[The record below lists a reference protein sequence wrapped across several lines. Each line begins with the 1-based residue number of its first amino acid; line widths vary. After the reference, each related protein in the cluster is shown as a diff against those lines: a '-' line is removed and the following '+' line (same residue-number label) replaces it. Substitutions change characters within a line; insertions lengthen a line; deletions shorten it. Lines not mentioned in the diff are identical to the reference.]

1 MRLDVSIFRYMSK
14 DDFRV
19 LTAIEMG
26 SKNHQLVPVQLIET
40 IAQLKRGGCRRVLSN
55 LLKNKLIAHD
65 SKKYD
70 GYKLT
75 YNGYDFLALRALISR
90 GHLGD
95 VGIRIGVG
103 KEADIHVAFSPDGK
117 KLALKLHRLG
127 RVSFKSIKNNRDYL
141 QHRKHASWMYMA
153 RLAATKEYAYNK
165 ALADAGFRVPHAID
179 HNRHAILMEFVDATP
194 MYNIRYLKHPLH
206 VMERLF
212 KLIVRLG
219 KAGLI
224 HGDFNEFNLMIN
236 EKEEITLIDFP
247 QIVMMD
253 HVNADYY
260 FMRDVNCIKA
270 FFRKRFSIECEEW
283 PTYKQVM
290 AEKNKSSTEDKSA
303 DSTGNSSGVTNIGA
317 LVERRDDDL
326 LLQAIQEERE
336 CDLEDEESE
345 NEDQTEECSDED
357 DEDAEGLAGEMES
370 GLKIESDS
378 EENDE
383 EDMNALINKMMERRR
398 MEEGEMEELE
408 REMDEL
414 EEDEDSENE
423 ETAAGSNKKDSKTT
437 AETHDSDDEIT
448 SPLQQIKN
456 RVANEMLNNSPDT
469 HNGRSDSESEDQ
481 DAEDG
486 DYCHKGEN
494 EAQVPTIENQIHVL
508 RRKKREKLTP
518 AEIREKMKNK
528 VKQQNIRSAGKNKGQ
543 KKMKQEFKSTCQ
555 DFGL

>member
-1 MRLDVSIFRYMSK
+1 MKLDVSIFRYMSK
-14 DDFRV
+14 DEFRV

-40 IAQLKRGGCRRVLSN
+40 IAQLKRGGCRRTLSN

-75 YNGYDFLALRALISR
+75 YNGYDFLALRALIAR
-90 GHLGD
+90 GHIGD

-103 KEADIHVAFSPDGK
+103 KEADIHVAFAPDGT

-127 RVSFKSIKNNRDYL
+127 RVSFRSIKNNRDYL

-194 MYNIRYLKHPLH
+194 MYNVRYLKHPMG

-270 FFRKRFSIECEEW
+270 FFKKRFAIQCTEW
-283 PTYKQVM
+283 PTYEEVM
-290 AEKNKSSTEDKSA
+290 EEKRKESGESA
-303 DSTGNSSGVTNIGA
+303 GSDPEKVTDIGG
-317 LVERRDDDL
+317 LLERRDDDL
-326 LLQAIQEERE
+326 LMNAIQEERD
-336 CDLEDEESE
+336 CDLEDDSG
-345 NEDQTEECSDED
+345 NEDNDKEED
-357 DEDAEGLAGEMES
+357 DEE
-370 GLKIESDS
+370 DS
-378 EENDE
+378 EDDGEEHNDE
-383 EDMNALINKMMERRR
+383 EDMNALINQMMERRR
-398 MEEGEMEELE
+398 MEEDDLEELE
-408 REMDEL
+408 KEMDEL
-414 EEDEDSENE
+414 NV
-423 ETAAGSNKKDSKTT
+423 
-437 AETHDSDDEIT
+437 DSDDENIDKEKSSSSKFGEKSREDDDEDIM
-448 SPLQQIKN
+448 SPLRMIKN
-456 RVANEMLNNSPDT
+456 RVANDMLNNSPET
-469 HNGRSDSESEDQ
+469 QLNSDSEDENDKNNGSDS
-481 DAEDG
+481 DG
-486 DYCHKGEN
+486 DYAEN
-494 EAQVPTIENQIHVL
+494 KEEAAVPQIENQIHVL

-528 VKQQNIRSAGKNKGQ
+528 AKQQKIRGAGKNKGQ

>member
-1 MRLDVSIFRYMSK
+1 MRLDTSIFRYMSK

-26 SKNHQLVPVQLIET
+26 SKNHELVPVQLIEA
-40 IAQLKRGGCRRVLSN
+40 IAQLRRGGTRKVLNN
-55 LLKNKLIAHD
+55 LLKNKLIAHQG
-65 SKKYD
+65 KRYD

-75 YNGYDFLALRALISR
+75 YNGYDFLALRALIAR

-165 ALADAGFRVPHAID
+165 ALADAGFRVPHAVD
-179 HNRHAILMEFVDATP
+179 HNRHAILMEYVEATP
-194 MYNIRYLKHPLH
+194 MYNIRYLKHPMG

-236 EKEEITLIDFP
+236 DKEQITLIDFP
-247 QIVMMD
+247 QIVMMT
-253 HVNADYY
+253 HLNADYY
-260 FMRDVNCIKA
+260 FNRDVNCVKA
-270 FFRKRFSIECEEW
+270 FFRKRFNINCEEW
-283 PTYKQVM
+283 PTYKEVM
-290 AEKNKSSTEDKSA
+290 AEIKEESGE
-303 DSTGNSSGVTNIGA
+303 GNMEIGA
-317 LVERRDDDL
+317 IIDRRDDDL
-326 LLQAIQEERE
+326 LMQAIQEEK
-336 CDLEDEESE
+336 DVSSEEEGDS
-345 NEDQTEECSDED
+345 D
-357 DEDAEGLAGEMES
+357 DEAEDSEQES
-370 GLKIESDS
+370 GDEKISKKMDNLDITS
-378 EENDE
+378 EGEEPNNDG
-383 EDMNALINKMMERRR
+383 EDMDKLINQMMERRR
-398 MEEGEMEELE
+398 MDDEEMEALE
-408 REMDEL
+408 KEMDEIESDENL
-414 EEDEDSENE
+414 EENDDNKENDKGNDDS
-423 ETAAGSNKKDSKTT
+423 D
-437 AETHDSDDEIT
+437 DSDDELIE
-448 SPLQQIKN
+448 SPLRQIK
-456 RVANEMLNNSPDT
+456 RRIADEFKNSPQTGNDD
-469 HNGRSDSESEDQ
+469 SDDSDDELAQARKRREVVGDDEECED
-481 DAEDG
+481 D
-486 DYCHKGEN
+486 KF
-494 EAQVPTIENQIHVL
+494 VPKIDDQIHVL

-528 VKQQNIRSAGKNKGQ
+528 AKTQRLRHAGKNKGE